1 MMACYR
7 KGGCGPYEMLPCGEC
22 PASKPEYL
30 KRYDDPKPEPKEKT
44 CKNCGQPAVKEW
56 CEGWPDEVCEHWT
69 PQKPK
74 THRDMLRS
82 KSDEELAAWFR
93 VIADC
98 EGCPVTENFDEC
110 RHGKD
115 CEDKWLEWL
124 RGEAT

>member
-30 KRYDDPKPEPKEKT
+30 KRYDDEKPEPK
-44 CKNCGQPAVKEW
+44 
-56 CEGWPDEVCEHWT
+56 
-69 PQKPK
+69 KPK

-82 KSDEELAAWFR
+82 KSDEKLAAWFR
-93 VIADC
+93 VVADC
-98 EGCPVTENFDEC
+98 EGCPAVENFDEC

-124 RGEAT
+124 RQEAT

>member
-1 MMACYR
+1 MGYDSNDFDDGSIERCPHC
-7 KGGCGPYEMLPCGEC
+7 GGSGDV
-22 PASKPEYL
+22 KPES
-30 KRYDDPKPEPKEKT
+30 REKT

-124 RGEAT
+124 RKEVKAT